1 MVPDVSE
8 AQQACL
14 DANAQEGHLCSD
26 MAPQSVCADP
36 ASVRVTVEMRS
47 ALHDRI
53 EVPREL
59 VLALCPWHATRYP
72 VGYPGRNFTVLR
84 HEDY

>member
-14 DANAQEGHLCSD
+14 DANAEAGRLCSD
-26 MAPQSVCADP
+26 MTPQSVCIDP
-36 ASVRVTVEMRS
+36 ASVRVTVEMRL
-47 ALHDRI
+47 ALRYRI

-59 VLALCPWHATRYP
+59 VLALCPTHATRYP

>member
-14 DANAQEGHLCSD
+14 DANAQAGRLCSD
-26 MAPQSVCADP
+26 MAPQGVCTDP
-36 ASVRVTVEMRS
+36 ASVLVTIETRS
-47 ALHDRI
+47 APHDRI
-53 EVPREL
+53 TVPREL
-59 VLALCPWHATRYP
+59 VLALCPTHATRYP